1 MMRDCV
7 NAELTP
13 DAHGLEQFHIG
24 LIILVADFCHLLF
37 QNDSF
42 YDKALELMTE
52 HLLCF
57 QIKRIESFGPGICE
71 ILKQYGM
78 N

>member
-1 MMRDCV
+1 MMRDGV

-42 YDKALELMTE
+42 YDKALEIMTE
-52 HLLCF
+52 HLICF
-57 QIKRIESFGPGICE
+57 
-71 ILKQYGM
+71 
-78 N
+78 